1 MALSDLPARKAPRR
15 DTRRGSRPGPGEK
28 PWRGDLDR
36 AARVLYVDDEADIRE
51 VVEIALGL
59 DPAFE
64 VRSCACGGDAVA
76 AVAEWP
82 PDIVLL
88 DVIMPGLDG
97 PATLA
102 RLRERR
108 DTAEVPVVF
117 LTARAESSE
126 RHRLLALGA
135 AGVIAKPFDPM
146 MLAALVRRYT
156 PRAKNAHRES
166 TNA

>member
-1 MALSDLPARKAPRR
+1 MALSDLPARKARRREPCR
-15 DTRRGSRPGPGEK
+15 DTRPGPGK
-28 PWRGDLDR
+28 KSWRGELVR

-88 DVIMPGLDG
+88 DVIMPGMDG

-102 RLRERR
+102 RLREHR
-108 DTAEVPVVF
+108 DTAKVPVVF

-126 RHRLLALGA
+126 RRRLLALGA

-156 PRAKNAHRES
+156 PGVKNARRES